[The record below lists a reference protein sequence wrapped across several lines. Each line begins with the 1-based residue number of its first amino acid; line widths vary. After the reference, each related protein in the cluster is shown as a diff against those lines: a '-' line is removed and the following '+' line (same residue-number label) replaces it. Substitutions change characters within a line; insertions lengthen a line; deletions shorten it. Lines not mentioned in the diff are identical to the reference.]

1 MNWFEALI
9 FGLVQ
14 GLTEFLPV
22 SSDGHLEI
30 VKYVFGGIEES
41 FLFSIVVHGATV
53 LSIITVFWREILRLS
68 RGVLQFKMN
77 EETDYALK
85 LIVSMI
91 PVVIVG
97 FTLMDFVEGLFVADM
112 TITGSFLLVTALFLA
127 VSHFVRKGNG
137 KITYA
142 GAFLM
147 GIAQA
152 LAVLPGLSR
161 SGTTIST
168 GLMLGYRKEDLTK
181 FSFLMV
187 IVPILGANLMEIITT
202 RAGAVEVVIFPLI
215 IAFVTAFVTGYFA
228 CRWMI
233 KIVSRGKL
241 IWFAVYCTVL
251 GLSLIFFAG

>member
-1 MNWFEALI
+1 
-9 FGLVQ
+9 
-14 GLTEFLPV
+14 
-22 SSDGHLEI
+22 
-30 VKYVFGGIEES
+30 
-41 FLFSIVVHGATV
+41 
-53 LSIITVFWREILRLS
+53 
-68 RGVLQFKMN
+68 
-77 EETDYALK
+77 
-85 LIVSMI
+85 
-91 PVVIVG
+91 
-97 FTLMDFVEGLFVADM
+97 
-112 TITGSFLLVTALFLA
+112 
-127 VSHFVRKGNG
+127 
-137 KITYA
+137 
-142 GAFLM
+142 M

-215 IAFVTAFVTGYFA
+215 IAFVTAFITGYFA

>member
-30 VKYVFGGIEES
+30 VKYFFGGIEES
-41 FLFSIVVHGATV
+41 FLFTVVVHGATV
-53 LSIITVFWREILRLS
+53 LSIIAVFWKEIIRLLK
-68 RGVLQFKMN
+68 GIFKFTMN
-77 EETDYALK
+77 EETVYSLK
-85 LIVSMI
+85 IVVSMI
-91 PVVIVG
+91 PVAIIG
-97 FTLMDFVEGLFVADM
+97 FTLREEVGALFVANMD
-112 TITGSFLLVTALFLA
+112 ITGSFLLVTALFLA
-127 VSHFVRKGNG
+127 LGHFVRKRE
-137 KITYA
+137 KPITYG

-161 SGTTIST
+161 SGATIST
-168 GLMLGYRKEDLTK
+168 GLMLGNSKNELAR

-187 IVPILGANLMEIITT
+187 IIPIIGANL
-202 RAGAVEVVIFPLI
+202 VEVITSEPTSVNGVLLPLTVSFAA
-215 IAFVTAFVTGYFA
+215 AFVSGYFA

-233 KIVSRGKL
+233 NIVKRGKL
-241 IWFAVYCTVL
+241 GWFALYCLVV
-251 GLSLIFFAG
+251 GLSLILFA

>member
-30 VKYVFGGIEES
+30 VKYFFGGIEES
-41 FLFSIVVHGATV
+41 FLFTVVVHGATV
-53 LSIITVFWREILRLS
+53 LSIIAVFWKEIIRLLK
-68 RGVLQFKMN
+68 GIFKFTMN
-77 EETDYALK
+77 EETVYSLK
-85 LIVSMI
+85 IVVSMI
-91 PVVIVG
+91 PVAIIG
-97 FTLMDFVEGLFVADM
+97 FTLREEVGALFVANMD
-112 TITGSFLLVTALFLA
+112 ITGSFLLVTALFLA
-127 VSHFVRKGNG
+127 LGHFVRKRE
-137 KITYA
+137 KPITYG

-161 SGTTIST
+161 SGATIST
-168 GLMLGYRKEDLTK
+168 GLMLGNSKNELAR

-187 IVPILGANLMEIITT
+187 IIPIIGANFVQLITSEP
-202 RAGAVEVVIFPLI
+202 ASVNGVLFPLTVSFVA
-215 IAFVTAFVTGYFA
+215 AFVSGYIA

-233 KIVSRGKL
+233 NIVKRGKL
-241 IWFAVYCTVL
+241 GWFALYCLVV
-251 GLSLIFFAG
+251 GLSLILFA

>member
-30 VKYVFGGIEES
+30 VKYFFGGIEES
-41 FLFSIVVHGATV
+41 FLFTVVVHGATV
-53 LSIITVFWREILRLS
+53 LSIIAVFWKEIIRLLK
-68 RGVLQFKMN
+68 GIFKFTMN
-77 EETDYALK
+77 EETVYSLK
-85 LIVSMI
+85 IVVSMI
-91 PVVIVG
+91 PVAIIG
-97 FTLMDFVEGLFVADM
+97 FTLREEVGALFVANMD
-112 TITGSFLLVTALFLA
+112 ITGSFLLVTALFLA
-127 VSHFVRKGNG
+127 LGHFVRKRE
-137 KITYA
+137 KPITYG

-161 SGTTIST
+161 SGATIST
-168 GLMLGYRKEDLTK
+168 GLMLGNSKNELAR

-187 IVPILGANLMEIITT
+187 IIPIIGANFVQVITSEPSSVN
-202 RAGAVEVVIFPLI
+202 GVLVPLI
-215 IAFVTAFVTGYFA
+215 VSFVAAFVSGYFA

-233 KIVSRGKL
+233 NIVKRGKL
-241 IWFAVYCTVL
+241 GWFALYCLVV
-251 GLSLIFFAG
+251 GLSLILFA